1 MIESLVAER
10 KQSKETTKSEGKVL
24 EEEEGAD
31 SDLNK
36 DDHDDDDS
44 EINRGVELI
53 LRNRRRPETPKTFQ
67 LKFSF
72 FNREITFCLDIKK
85 K

>member
-1 MIESLVAER
+1 MASLKMQRNIVMTDAPDEDESN
-10 KQSKETTKSEGKVL
+10 
-24 EEEEGAD
+24 
-31 SDLNK
+31 LNN
-36 DDHDDDDS
+36 DDDS

>member
-1 MIESLVAER
+1 MQRNIVMTDAPDEDESN
-10 KQSKETTKSEGKVL
+10 
-24 EEEEGAD
+24 
-31 SDLNK
+31 LNN
-36 DDHDDDDS
+36 DDDS

-53 LRNRRRPETPKTFQ
+53 LRNRSRPETPKTFQ